1 MSFFGV
7 SGDLRFRAVIA
18 LLALAV
24 TGFLAVPAASAQQV
38 AVAQLDGYVTDPS
51 GQVIAGA
58 QVKATEVDR
67 DQIHLATTN
76 LTGRYQFPDLPAGN
90 YQLEINYKGFKNYVQ
105 KGIILD
111 AGNNRTQSVVMEVGS
126 TTESVEVTANAA
138 QVETKENSISQLVDN
153 ERMVDLPLNGRNPTQ
168 LLAISGY
175 ATNTMTLNGGDL
187 TGSKNIQG
195 SQGSTSYSVAG
206 GAANGVNYLLDG
218 GDNNDAFSNVN
229 LPIPVPDMIAEFN
242 VMTSSQSAQYGLHPG
257 GTVNIVTKS
266 GSNAFHGDLFDFL
279 RNGDLNARPR
289 GIASSQPIRDSLKR
303 NQFGGVAGGHLIKD
317 KLFFFGGYQG
327 TRQRS
332 NPVGTTAYDPTAA
345 TLSGDFSLVDG
356 AKSTG
361 GCLSSARTL
370 KNPQGVAY
378 PNNQIPTS
386 TFDPAGLK
394 LASTYFPT
402 STNPCGTVTYGD
414 PANNPD
420 DQWIGRIDYNIN
432 SKNIFFG
439 RYYIY
444 DYYGEVVFLD
454 NNALTTLAAPA
465 NWDRSQTMTVGE
477 TYTVSPTAVNSL
489 HLTFDRR
496 RNNRS
501 APPNLFSPGTL
512 GVNMFINQ
520 PNYTQLSVSGYSGG
534 GFSVGCGT
542 CALADFNINT
552 YQLADDFTIIRGRHQ
567 IGLGFDGRKDQFNSY
582 NYQQANGQF
591 TFNGTYTGDGLADLM
606 TGQFSG
612 LTDGNVISDYL
623 RQTVIAAYV
632 QDSFKAT
639 QHFSINYGIRWEP
652 SVPAYDKYGRG
663 NQFSWPLFLQGWHTA
678 DPRYPT
684 APAGLIFSTD
694 SAQDPYGKALTKSHW
709 ATFSPRLG
717 LVWDPKGDG
726 KQTIRAGFSL
736 MHDTT
741 ELFYPERWTTNSPYV
756 SSITINSNE
765 FFVGSNLFSNPFNGY
780 VLNGK
785 PGDPFPGNAVFPTYE
800 FNVSIPPNLPVTYM
814 MQWNLSYQ
822 RQIAADWVVQANYLG
837 NAGRDIWGSTDVNYS
852 IPTAVVNGVA
862 PSASN
867 VNARRLTSLVNPT
880 LGQYYGEIQQTD
892 SGGDSEYHALFL
904 SAQHQFAK
912 HYTLRTNYT
921 WSHCSSSWDFAGE
934 LAGVVYQNPL
944 NRAEGE
950 RGNCGYD
957 HRQVFV
963 ATVVASSP
971 GVGNGFAKGLT
982 KDWQVSPIISFQ
994 TGNPIQLSVGGKDI
1008 SLSGQLLDR
1017 PDVLEPDQVHQLP
1030 APATGPFWF
1039 NPNAFICADS
1049 INSVSAATLSP
1060 NCVAATA
1067 ATAAFGN
1074 LGRNAIYGPG
1084 SIQWDMAVSRR
1095 FAIKERWKLE
1105 FRSDFF
1111 NIMNHANWN
1120 NPATSITSSTFGQV
1134 TGFGSPRY
1142 IQMAMR
1148 LYF

>member
-1 MSFFGV
+1 MLRCGV
-7 SGDLRFRAVIA
+7 FADLRCKAAAV

-24 TGFLAVPAASAQQV
+24 TGFLAAPAVRAQQV
-38 AVAQLDGYVTDPS
+38 AVAQIDGYVTDPS
-51 GQVIAGA
+51 GQAVAGA

-67 DQIHLATTN
+67 DQVHLASTDV
-76 LTGRYQFPDLPAGN
+76 TGRYQFPNLPAGN
-90 YQLEINYKGFKNYVQ
+90 YQLEVSYKGFKTYIQ
-105 KGIILD
+105 RGIVLD
-111 AGNNRTQSVVMEVGS
+111 AGNNRTQSVVLEVGATS
-126 TTESVEVTANAA
+126 ESIQVTANAS
-138 QVETKENSISQLVDN
+138 QVETKENSISQLVDG

-168 LLAISGY
+168 LLAASGY

-195 SQGSTSYSVAG
+195 SNGSTSYSVAG

-242 VMTSSQSAQYGLHPG
+242 VMTSSLPAQYGLHPG
-257 GTVNIVTKS
+257 GVVNIVTKS
-266 GSNAFHGDLFDFL
+266 GSNGFHGDLFDFL
-279 RNGDLNARPR
+279 RNGDLNGRTR
-289 GIASSQPIRDSLKR
+289 GVASSQPVRDSLKR
-303 NQFGGVAGGHLIKD
+303 NQFGGTGGGRIIRD

-332 NPVGTTAYDPTAA
+332 NPSQTTAYDPTAA
-345 TLSGDFSLVDG
+345 TLSGDFSAADG
-356 AKSTG
+356 AKSNG
-361 GCLSSARTL
+361 GCLSAARTL
-370 KNPQGVAY
+370 KNPQGTPY
-378 PNNQIPTS
+378 PNNQIPIS

-394 LASTYFPT
+394 LASTYFPA
-402 STNPCGTVTYGD
+402 STNPCGNYTYGD
-414 PANNPD
+414 PSNNPD
-420 DQWIGRIDYNIN
+420 DQWIGRIDYNIS

-444 DYYGEVVFLD
+444 DYYGEAVFQN

-477 TYTVSPTAVNSL
+477 TYTVSPTAVNSI

-496 RNNRS
+496 RDNRS
-501 APPNLFSPGTL
+501 APSNLFSPADL

-520 PNYTQLSVSGYSGG
+520 SNYTQLAVSGYSGG

-542 CALADFNINT
+542 CALANFDINT
-552 YQLADDFTIIRGRHQ
+552 YQLADDFTLIRGRHQ
-567 IGLGFDGRKDQFNSY
+567 IAFGFDGREDQFNSY

-591 TFNGTYTGDGLADLM
+591 TFNGTYTGDGLADLL

-623 RQTVIAAYV
+623 RQKPFAAYV
-632 QDSFKAT
+632 QDSFHAT
-639 QHFSINYGIRWEP
+639 QHFSINYGLRWEP
-652 SVPAYDKYGRG
+652 SLPAYDKYGRG
-663 NQFSWPLFLQGWHTA
+663 NQFSWPLFLQSWHTA

-694 SAQDPYGKALTKSHW
+694 KAQDPYGDAFTKSHW

-717 LVWDPKGDG
+717 MVWDPKGDG
-726 KQTIRAGFSL
+726 KQTIRAGFVL
-736 MHDTT
+736 MHDTI
-741 ELFYPERWTTNSPYV
+741 EAFYPERWTTNSPYV
-756 SSITINSNE
+756 SSLTINSNE
-765 FFVGSNLFSNPFNGY
+765 FGVGTDLFSNPFNGY
-780 VLNGK
+780 SLNGK
-785 PGDPFPGNAVFPTYE
+785 PGDPFPGAAVFPVAGTY
-800 FNVSIPPNLPVTYM
+800 VSVPPNLPVTYM

-822 RQIAADWVVQANYLG
+822 RQIAKDWVVQANYLG

-852 IPTAVVNGVA
+852 IPTAVVNGVQ

-867 VNARRLTSLVNPT
+867 ANARRLTNLVNPT

-892 SGGDSEYHALFL
+892 SGGNSEYQAMFL
-904 SAQHQFAK
+904 SAQHQFAR

-934 LAGVVYQNPL
+934 LAGTVYQNPL

-963 ATVVASSP
+963 ATLVASSP
-971 GVGNGFAKGLT
+971 GFGGGFAKGIT
-982 KDWQVSPIISFQ
+982 KDWQISPIISFN
-994 TGNPIQLSVGGKDI
+994 TGNPVQLTDGGKDI

-1017 PDVLEPDQVHQLP
+1017 PDVIAPDQVYQRP

-1039 NPNAFICADS
+1039 NPNAFICASS
-1049 INSVSAATLSP
+1049 INNVGTSTLAP
-1060 NCVAATA
+1060 NCVASTA

-1074 LGRNAIYGPG
+1074 LGRNAVYGPG
-1084 SIQWDMAVSRR
+1084 GIQWDMAMSRR
-1095 FAIKERWKLE
+1095 FNIKERWKLE
-1105 FRSDFF
+1105 VRSDLF
-1111 NIMNHANWN
+1111 NILNHANWN
-1120 NPATSITSSTFGQV
+1120 NPVTSITSSTFGQV
-1134 TGFGSPRY
+1134 TAFGSPRI
-1142 IQMAMR
+1142 IQMALK